1 MIARNF
7 FYYLGGRVHKFFPK
21 LERQLKTANMDK
33 NPEEYLAESIF
44 KSLKITI
51 PVSLGL
57 YVMGMNLSRPGLQL
71 IGILSFPALI
81 VMSTITFAGLPSIK
95 TDRRTDKLEKDLPYA
110 LRDILIQID
119 SGIPLNQAMKTV
131 TEGYGET
138 SNEMERIVKDVD
150 GGKAM
155 VEALE
160 DSIIRNPSESYRR
173 AMWQLTNSMRSGTDI
188 SKTLS
193 SVVDAIIKEQKI
205 TIQEYGE
212 SLNPFILVYLL
223 LAIVGPALGITG
235 LIVMASFTGTVV
247 DIQLYTGILFGL
259 VVVQIFFLNLIKSK
273 RPEVRS

>member
-1 MIARNF
+1 MEQS
-7 FYYLGGRVHKFFPK
+7 P
-21 LERQLKTANMDK
+21 Q
-33 NPEEYLAESIF
+33 EYLADGIYKSI
-44 KSLKITI
+44 KITI
-51 PVSLGL
+51 PVSMGL

-71 IGILSFPALI
+71 IGILSFPGLL
-81 VMSTITFAGLPSIK
+81 VMSTFTFAGLPNIK
-95 TDRRTDKLEKDLPYA
+95 TKRRTRKLEKDLPYA

-155 VEALE
+155 VDALE
-160 DSIIRNPSESYRR
+160 DSIIRNPSERYRR

-188 SKTLS
+188 SNTLS

-205 TIQEYGE
+205 EIQEYGE

-235 LIVMASFTGTVV
+235 LIVMASFTGTTV
-247 DIQLYTGILFGL
+247 DIQLYLGILFGL
-259 VVVQIFFLNLIKSK
+259 VVVQIFFINLIKSK